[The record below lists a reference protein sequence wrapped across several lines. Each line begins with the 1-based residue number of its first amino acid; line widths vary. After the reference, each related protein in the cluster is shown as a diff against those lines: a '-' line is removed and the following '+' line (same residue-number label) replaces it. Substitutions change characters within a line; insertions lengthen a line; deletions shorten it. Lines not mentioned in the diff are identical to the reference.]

1 MNPTPTGNSN
11 TPTHIE
17 QLRLVSRQVSIKLTP
32 MIPRVYQ
39 PQLQAGM
46 QWLEVDEAHHI
57 GQVLRLGVGDEV
69 ELFDGRGGLASAQ
82 ITTVQRRGVEVLA
95 AAPQNTPRPASRL
108 TLAVAMPKGERADW
122 LVEQACQLGVDRLI
136 WLDTLRG
143 VVKPGERLGKISRQQ
158 RTVISAMKQCRRL
171 WVMEVVSLQALND
184 VVGAADEV
192 LLWLEFRAAKPLGQ
206 VLGDLPRSTSL
217 TALIGPEGGWDDAE
231 WAYLDSIAD
240 MRRVIVAS
248 NVLRIETAAAAVA
261 ATVGA
266 WRLE

>member
-1 MNPTPTGNSN
+1 
-11 TPTHIE
+11 
-17 QLRLVSRQVSIKLTP
+17 